1 MSSNEE
7 YSLWKHWV
15 VLKANRKWI
24 LTCTLVAGLS
34 AGLISFL
41 QPRIFGAKTL
51 ILVSESRIG
60 NADAKVSSLMFYELL
75 RTYKTLLFNDS
86 VIEKTIEKFKL
97 KEPPYDLSVERF
109 RRDGLLQV
117 SLQKNTP
124 LLEVNVEFPDARLA
138 ADMANFLATQAISLS
153 EEISAADHERAVLVA
168 QTEMKRALQDLETS
182 NKRLAEFNKMSRI
195 ETTREWVRNL
205 IERIAEEETNLTAL
219 KIKLAVCQ
227 SERQA
232 LSDRLKIQ
240 PFKSEPN
247 DANLVGRPSEV
258 SLANNSDQSSQPA
271 SPQKEEASRLPQ
283 HLQDPMLETSSQVVS
298 LTAEIGAIQAVLRE
312 NTRKLD
318 QFIQDKAVNE
328 GVLSQLSLENELCT
342 ENYVALSKKFRE
354 ASMSVAD
361 RTIDL
366 RQISPA
372 LRSVRPVKPRIP
384 LNILLGAAFGF
395 LASTFAILLL
405 QGVLVR
411 KKMKEDH
418 HNAEQLRK
426 VQWSSK
432 T

>member
-1 MSSNEE
+1 
-7 YSLWKHWV
+7 
-15 VLKANRKWI
+15 
-24 LTCTLVAGLS
+24 
-34 AGLISFL
+34 
-41 QPRIFGAKTL
+41 
-51 ILVSESRIG
+51 
-60 NADAKVSSLMFYELL
+60 
-75 RTYKTLLFNDS
+75 
-86 VIEKTIEKFKL
+86 
-97 KEPPYDLSVERF
+97 
-109 RRDGLLQV
+109 
-117 SLQKNTP
+117 
-124 LLEVNVEFPDARLA
+124 
-138 ADMANFLATQAISLS
+138 
-153 EEISAADHERAVLVA
+153 
-168 QTEMKRALQDLETS
+168 
-182 NKRLAEFNKMSRI
+182 MSRI

-247 DANLVGRPSEV
+247 DAN
-258 SLANNSDQSSQPA
+258 NSDQSSQSA

-318 QFIQDKAVNE
+318 QLIQDKAVNE
-328 GVLSQLSLENELCT
+328 GVLGQLSLENELCT

-354 ASMSVAD
+354 ASMSVAH
-361 RTIDL
+361 RTVDL

-372 LRSVRPVKPRIP
+372 LPSVRPIKPRIP

-395 LASTFAILLL
+395 LASTFAIFLL
-405 QGVLVR
+405 QAVLVR

>member
-247 DANLVGRPSEV
+247 DAN
-258 SLANNSDQSSQPA
+258 NSDQSSQSA

-318 QFIQDKAVNE
+318 QLIQDKAVNE
-328 GVLSQLSLENELCT
+328 GVLGQLSLENELCT

-354 ASMSVAD
+354 ASMSVAH
-361 RTIDL
+361 RTVDL

-372 LRSVRPVKPRIP
+372 LPSVRPIKPRIP
-384 LNILLGAAFGF
+384 LNLLLGAAFGF
-395 LASTFAILLL
+395 LASTFAIFLL
-405 QGVLVR
+405 QAVLVR

>member
-109 RRDGLLQV
+109 RHDGLLQV

-247 DANLVGRPSEV
+247 DAN
-258 SLANNSDQSSQPA
+258 NSDQSSQSA

-318 QFIQDKAVNE
+318 QLIQDKAVNE
-328 GVLSQLSLENELCT
+328 GVLGQLSLENELCT

-354 ASMSVAD
+354 ASMSVAH
-361 RTIDL
+361 RTVDL

-372 LRSVRPVKPRIP
+372 LPSVRPIKPRIP

-395 LASTFAILLL
+395 LASTFAIFLL
-405 QGVLVR
+405 QAVLVR

>member
-247 DANLVGRPSEV
+247 DAN
-258 SLANNSDQSSQPA
+258 NSDQSSQSA

-318 QFIQDKAVNE
+318 QLIQDKAVNE
-328 GVLSQLSLENELCT
+328 GVLGQLSLENELCT

-354 ASMSVAD
+354 ASMSVAH
-361 RTIDL
+361 RTVDL

-372 LRSVRPVKPRIP
+372 LPSVRPIKPRIP

-395 LASTFAILLL
+395 LASTFAIFLL
-405 QGVLVR
+405 QAVLVR

>member
-247 DANLVGRPSEV
+247 DAN
-258 SLANNSDQSSQPA
+258 NSDQSSQSA

-318 QFIQDKAVNE
+318 QLIQDKAVNE
-328 GVLSQLSLENELCT
+328 GVLGQLSLENELCT

-354 ASMSVAD
+354 ASMSVAH
-361 RTIDL
+361 RTVDL

-372 LRSVRPVKPRIP
+372 LPSLRPIKPRIP

-395 LASTFAILLL
+395 LASTFAIFLL
-405 QGVLVR
+405 QAVLVR